1 MCSEV
6 AARLHLNRVVVCEL
20 EHKSM
25 KTQDIYFSHQRRQ
38 GEVHLTL
45 KGRNIPLR
53 KSCENLGVTVI
64 NRVTWRMHIETIP
77 GREADHSPSSNARG

>member
-1 MCSEV
+1 MQQIARKVMCSEV

-45 KGRNIPLR
+45 KGRNIPFINNV
-53 KSCENLGVTVI
+53 KYLGVILDGEYT
-64 NRVTWRMHIETIP
+64 
-77 GREADHSPSSNARG
+77 